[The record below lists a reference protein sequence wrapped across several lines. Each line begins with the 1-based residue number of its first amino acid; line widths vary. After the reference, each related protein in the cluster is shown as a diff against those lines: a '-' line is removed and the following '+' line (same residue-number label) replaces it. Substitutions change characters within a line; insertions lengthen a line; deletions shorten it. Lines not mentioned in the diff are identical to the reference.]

1 MADIITIV
9 DYTAYKWFS
18 FLFVWILAYLLS
30 ISYLCMLCE
39 SNLLKIEL
47 EQNVVKLVLIVV
59 GLVFITADYCLILFF
74 NWSLVLTKIKVC
86 NQSFVFLRALTFNCL
101 NFSLPTGIARN
112 IVLITDH
119 RPIDYRRQFPEPRQT
134 RASVFSLIL
143 CSDCSNMI

>member
-86 NQSFVFLRALTFNCL
+86 KFV
-101 NFSLPTGIARN
+101 I
-112 IVLITDH
+112 
-119 RPIDYRRQFPEPRQT
+119 
-134 RASVFSLIL
+134 
-143 CSDCSNMI
+143 